1 MSMQKKWRSRAEV
14 GAIATRLLTIPVM
27 AAALLLSYFAL
38 SSIRDEP
45 ALLADV
51 SPNYLVSPDEASL
64 PPRAGAANS
73 VQPSWPAPLV
83 SNAGTDEHEALDPSG
98 AGRAPSP

>member
-1 MSMQKKWRSRAEV
+1 MSYRNNWRRRAEV

-27 AAALLLSYFAL
+27 ATALMLSYFAL

-51 SPNYLVSPDEASL
+51 SPDYLVSPDEASL
-64 PPRAGAANS
+64 PPRAVAANS
-73 VQPSWPAPLV
+73 AQPSWPAPSV
-83 SNAGTDEHEALDPSG
+83 GNAAVDEHEALDPSG